1 VKRPLHIDQLS
12 WRLGVSVAVIVV
24 AALTGAFLL
33 VYRFHVSHFL
43 ATVRSH
49 ALVQGYLIRAAL
61 EHDMLA
67 NDRTLVRRMVKEL
80 TREIPVERV
89 MILDRKGEVQVSSDP
104 AIARRH
110 FAESSPTCQKCHAS
124 PPAERTRTTTL
135 EVEGGTL
142 LRVVEPIPNRPACHG
157 CHSPRHRI
165 NGVLIVD
172 VPLQETLS
180 RSERWLKQIA
190 LGTGVIGLLL
200 LGGIGLAFRRLVMR
214 RLVRFEATARAIAH
228 GDLARRVPIEGSDA
242 LTRLELQFNQMAD
255 SVQKL
260 LTQLVDQ
267 RASLEKV
274 MNSVDD
280 GLVVLDRSRLVV
292 AANEAFGRRFRRAA
306 AELIG
311 RPCCGAGEG
320 RAGFDCG
327 ASGECPTQA
336 CFASGRV
343 ETGICSRAGSD
354 GSERLE
360 EVRASPVHGQDGGV
374 THVVEV
380 WRDITDRRSAEARL
394 ANYQRMVSLGM
405 LASGFSHEVNTPLA
419 SIDTCLHAITRLCGA
434 EGPLAERAR
443 GEVLEYVRIASK
455 QVERCGGITQ
465 QFLHLARGKTLD
477 REVVELPAMAA
488 AVARLATP
496 TAKEAGVTIEVE
508 PASSFPS
515 VLANGSAV
523 QQVLL
528 NLLLNAIHASSRG
541 QVVRVSFRAEDEI
554 QLLVH
559 DEGKGISAEDLPRV
573 FEPFF
578 SRREQGIG
586 LGLFVSLN
594 FARGWGGD
602 LRPAS
607 APGAGTTFT
616 VVFPCPASSSPT

>member
-1 VKRPLHIDQLS
+1 
-12 WRLGVSVAVIVV
+12 
-24 AALTGAFLL
+24 
-33 VYRFHVSHFL
+33 
-43 ATVRSH
+43 
-49 ALVQGYLIRAAL
+49 
-61 EHDMLA
+61 
-67 NDRTLVRRMVKEL
+67 
-80 TREIPVERV
+80 
-89 MILDRKGEVQVSSDP
+89 
-104 AIARRH
+104 
-110 FAESSPTCQKCHAS
+110 
-124 PPAERTRTTTL
+124 
-135 EVEGGTL
+135 
-142 LRVVEPIPNRPACHG
+142 
-157 CHSPRHRI
+157 
-165 NGVLIVD
+165 
-172 VPLQETLS
+172 
-180 RSERWLKQIA
+180 
-190 LGTGVIGLLL
+190 
-200 LGGIGLAFRRLVMR
+200 
-214 RLVRFEATARAIAH
+214 
-228 GDLARRVPIEGSDA
+228 
-242 LTRLELQFNQMAD
+242 
-255 SVQKL
+255 
-260 LTQLVDQ
+260 
-267 RASLEKV
+267 
-274 MNSVDD
+274 
-280 GLVVLDRSRLVV
+280 
-292 AANEAFGRRFRRAA
+292 
-306 AELIG
+306 
-311 RPCCGAGEG
+311 
-320 RAGFDCG
+320 
-327 ASGECPTQA
+327 
-336 CFASGRV
+336 
-343 ETGICSRAGSD
+343 
-354 GSERLE
+354 
-360 EVRASPVHGQDGGV
+360 
-374 THVVEV
+374 
-380 WRDITDRRSAEARL
+380 
-394 ANYQRMVSLGM
+394 MVSLGM